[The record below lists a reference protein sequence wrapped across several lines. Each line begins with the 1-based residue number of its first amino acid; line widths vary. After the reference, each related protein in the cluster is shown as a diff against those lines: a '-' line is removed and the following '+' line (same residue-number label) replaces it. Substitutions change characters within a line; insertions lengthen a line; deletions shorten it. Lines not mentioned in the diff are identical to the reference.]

1 MQKKYSNKRIKFSSC
16 ILGCG
21 SYLPKKIVTNND
33 LSKKIDTSDEWI
45 KTRTGIKQRYI
56 ASKNQLNSDLGF
68 QAARK
73 AIKNSKIKISDI
85 DLIIVATSTPDHT
98 FPSTATKI
106 QAKLG
111 LKKGFAF
118 DVQAAC
124 SGFIYA
130 ISIAD
135 NYISNKQAKNVLVIG
150 SEIFS
155 RILDWNDRSTCVL
168 FGDGAGA
175 IVLSDNKKKNS
186 GIISTELYSDGRFY
200 DLLYVNGGVSSNQKS
215 GHVKMKG
222 KEVFRHA
229 VEKLSN
235 CIELS
240 LKKNNLV
247 KDQIDWIIPHQA
259 NKRIMD
265 MTANKLGIPRE
276 KILITIDRYANTS
289 SASIPLTLDYAL
301 SKKIIK
307 RGQIVVLEAI
317 GGGLT
322 WGCSILKY

>member
-1 MQKKYSNKRIKFSSC
+1 MHFSSY

-21 SYLPKKIVTNND
+21 GYVPKKILTNND
-33 LSKKIDTSDEWI
+33 LSKKLDTNDEWI
-45 KTRTGIKQRYI
+45 KTRTGINQRHI
-56 ASKNQLNSDLGF
+56 ADKKQLNSDLGF
-68 QAARK
+68 EAAKK

-106 QAKLG
+106 QGKLG
-111 LKKGFAF
+111 IKKGFAF
-118 DVQAAC
+118 DIQAAC

-130 ISIAD
+130 ISVAD
-135 NYISNKQAKNVLVIG
+135 NFLSNNQASNVLVIG

-175 IVLSDNKKKNS
+175 IVLCKNKKMNS

-200 DLLYVNGGVSSNQKS
+200 DLLYVNGGVASNQKA
-215 GHVKMKG
+215 GHIKMKG
-222 KEVFRHA
+222 KEVFKHA
-229 VEKLSN
+229 VKKMVSSIQFN
-235 CIELS
+235 
-240 LKKNNLV
+240 LKKNKL
-247 KDQIDWIIPHQA
+247 KKEDIDWIIPHQA

-265 MTANKLGIPRE
+265 MSAIKLGVP
-276 KILITIDRYANTS
+276 KNKVLVTVDQYANTS
-289 SASIPLTLDYAL
+289 TASIPLTFDYAL
-301 SKKIIK
+301 SNKIIN
-307 RGQIVVLEAI
+307 RGQIIVFEAI
-317 GGGLT
+317 GGGVT

>member
-1 MQKKYSNKRIKFSSC
+1 MQFSSY

-21 SYLPKKIVTNND
+21 SYLPKKILTNND
-33 LSKKIDTSDEWI
+33 LSKKLDTSDEWI
-45 KTRTGIKQRYI
+45 KTRTGINQRYI
-56 ASKNQLNSDLGF
+56 ADKKQLNSDLGF
-68 QAARK
+68 EAAK
-73 AIKNSKIKISDI
+73 KTIKNSKIKTSDI

-106 QAKLG
+106 QGKLG
-111 LKKGFAF
+111 IKKGFAF
-118 DVQAAC
+118 DIQAAC

-130 ISIAD
+130 LSIAD
-135 NYISNKQAKNVLVIG
+135 NFLSNNQASNALVIG

-175 IVLSDNKKKNS
+175 IVLSKKKKMNS

-200 DLLYVNGGVSSNQKS
+200 DLLYVNGGVASNQKA
-215 GHVKMKG
+215 GHIKMKG
-222 KEVFRHA
+222 KEVFKHA
-229 VEKLSN
+229 VKKLVSS
-235 CIELS
+235 IQFS
-240 LKKNNLV
+240 LKKNKL
-247 KDQIDWIIPHQA
+247 KKEDIDWIIPHQA

-265 MTANKLGIPRE
+265 MTAIKLGVP
-276 KILITIDRYANTS
+276 KSKLLVTVDQYANTS

-301 SKKIIK
+301 SNKIIK
-307 RGQIVVLEAI
+307 RGQIIVFEAI

>member
-1 MQKKYSNKRIKFSSC
+1 MHFSSY

-21 SYLPKKIVTNND
+21 SYLPKKILTNND
-33 LSKKIDTSDEWI
+33 LSKKLDTSDEWI
-45 KTRTGIKQRYI
+45 KIRTGINQRYI
-56 ASKNQLNSDLGF
+56 ADKKQLNSDLAF
-68 QAARK
+68 EAAKK
-73 AIKNSKIKISDI
+73 AIKNSKIKTSDI
-85 DLIIVATSTPDHT
+85 DLIILATSTPDHT

-106 QAKLG
+106 QGKLG
-111 LKKGFAF
+111 IKKGFAF
-118 DVQAAC
+118 DIQAAC

-130 ISIAD
+130 MSVAD
-135 NYISNKQAKNVLVIG
+135 NFLLNNQASNALVIG

-175 IVLSDNKKKNS
+175 IILSNKKKMNS

-200 DLLYVNGGVSSNQKS
+200 DLLYVNGGVAFNQKA
-215 GHVKMKG
+215 GHIKMKG
-222 KEVFRHA
+222 REVFKHA
-229 VEKLSN
+229 VKKLVS
-235 CIELS
+235 CIQFN
-240 LKKNNLV
+240 LKKNKL
-247 KDQIDWIIPHQA
+247 KKEDIDWIIPHQA

-265 MTANKLGIPRE
+265 MTAIKLGVP
-276 KILITIDRYANTS
+276 KSKLLVTVDQYANTS

-301 SKKIIK
+301 SNKIIK
-307 RGQIVVLEAI
+307 RGQIIVFEAI

>member
-1 MQKKYSNKRIKFSSC
+1 MQFSSY

-21 SYLPKKIVTNND
+21 SYLPKKILTNND
-33 LSKKIDTSDEWI
+33 LSKKLNTSDEWI
-45 KTRTGIKQRYI
+45 KTRTGINQRHI
-56 ASKNQLNSDLGF
+56 ADKKQLNSDLAF
-68 QAARK
+68 EAAKK
-73 AIKNSKIKISDI
+73 AIKNSKIKTSDI
-85 DLIIVATSTPDHT
+85 DLIILATSTPDHT

-106 QAKLG
+106 QGKLG
-111 LKKGFAF
+111 IKKGFAF
-118 DVQAAC
+118 DIQAAC

-130 ISIAD
+130 MSVAD
-135 NYISNKQAKNVLVIG
+135 NFLLNNQASNALVIG

-175 IVLSDNKKKNS
+175 IVLSKKKKMNS

-200 DLLYVNGGVSSNQKS
+200 DLLYVNGGVASNQKA
-215 GHVKMKG
+215 GHIKMKG
-222 KEVFRHA
+222 KEVFKHA
-229 VEKLSN
+229 VKKLVSS
-235 CIELS
+235 IQFS
-240 LKKNNLV
+240 LKKNKL
-247 KDQIDWIIPHQA
+247 KKEDIDWIIPHQA

-265 MTANKLGIPRE
+265 MSAVKLGIP
-276 KILITIDRYANTS
+276 KSKVIVTVDQHANTS
-289 SASIPLTLDYAL
+289 TASIPLSLDYAL

-307 RGQIVVLEAI
+307 RGQIIVFEAI

>member
-1 MQKKYSNKRIKFSSC
+1 MQLSSY

-21 SYLPKKIVTNND
+21 GYVPKKILTNEE

-45 KTRTGIKQRYI
+45 KTRTGIHQRHIADEKQM
-56 ASKNQLNSDLGF
+56 NSDLGF
-68 QAARK
+68 EAAKK

-98 FPSTATKI
+98 FPSTAAKI
-106 QAKLG
+106 QGKLG
-111 LKKGFAF
+111 IKKGFAF
-118 DVQAAC
+118 DIQAAC
-124 SGFIYA
+124 SGFIY
-130 ISIAD
+130 SMSVAD
-135 NYISNKQAKNVLVIG
+135 NFLSNNQASNALVIG

-175 IVLSDNKKKNS
+175 IVLTKKNKKNS

-200 DLLYVNGGVSSNQKS
+200 DLLYVNGGVASNQKA
-215 GHVKMKG
+215 GHIIMKG
-222 KEVFRHA
+222 KEVFKHA
-229 VEKLSN
+229 VKKIVSSIQFN
-235 CIELS
+235 
-240 LKKNNLV
+240 LKKNKL
-247 KDQIDWIIPHQA
+247 KKEDIDWVIPHQA

-265 MTANKLGIPRE
+265 MSANKLGIPKN
-276 KILITIDRYANTS
+276 KILMTVDKYANTS

-301 SKKIIK
+301 SQKIIK
-307 RGQIVVLEAI
+307 RGQIIVLEAI

>member
-1 MQKKYSNKRIKFSSC
+1 MYFSSY

-21 SYLPKKIVTNND
+21 SYLPKKILTNND
-33 LSKKIDTSDEWI
+33 LSKKLDTSDEWI
-45 KTRTGIKQRYI
+45 KTRTGINQRHI
-56 ASKNQLNSDLGF
+56 ADKKQLNSDLGF
-68 QAARK
+68 EAAK
-73 AIKNSKIKISDI
+73 KTIKNSKIKTSDI

-106 QAKLG
+106 QGKLG
-111 LKKGFAF
+111 IKKGFAF
-118 DVQAAC
+118 DIQAAC

-130 ISIAD
+130 MSVAD
-135 NYISNKQAKNVLVIG
+135 NFLLNNQASNALVIG

-155 RILDWNDRSTCVL
+155 RILDWNDRSTCIL

-175 IVLSDNKKKNS
+175 IVLSKNKKMNS

-200 DLLYVNGGVSSNQKS
+200 DLLYVNGGVAFNQKA
-215 GHVKMKG
+215 GHIKMKG
-222 KEVFRHA
+222 REVFKHA
-229 VEKLSN
+229 VKKLVS
-235 CIELS
+235 CIQFN
-240 LKKNNLV
+240 LKKNKL
-247 KDQIDWIIPHQA
+247 KKEDIDWIIPHQA

-265 MTANKLGIPRE
+265 MTAIKLGVP
-276 KILITIDRYANTS
+276 KSKLLVTVDQYANTS

-301 SKKIIK
+301 SNKIIK
-307 RGQIVVLEAI
+307 RGQIIVFEAI

>member
-1 MQKKYSNKRIKFSSC
+1 MHFSSY

-21 SYLPKKIVTNND
+21 SYLPKKILTNND
-33 LSKKIDTSDEWI
+33 LSKKLDTSDEWI
-45 KTRTGIKQRYI
+45 KTRTGINQRYI
-56 ASKNQLNSDLGF
+56 ADKKQLNSDLAF
-68 QAARK
+68 EAAKK
-73 AIKNSKIKISDI
+73 AIKNSKIKTSDI
-85 DLIIVATSTPDHT
+85 DLIILATSTPDHT

-106 QAKLG
+106 QGKLG
-111 LKKGFAF
+111 IKKGFAF
-118 DVQAAC
+118 DIQAAC

-130 ISIAD
+130 MSVAD
-135 NYISNKQAKNVLVIG
+135 NFLLNNQASNALVIG

-175 IVLSDNKKKNS
+175 IVLSKNKKINS

-200 DLLYVNGGVSSNQKS
+200 DLLYVNGGVAFNQKA
-215 GHVKMKG
+215 GHIKMKG
-222 KEVFRHA
+222 KEVFKHA
-229 VEKLSN
+229 VKKLVS
-235 CIELS
+235 CIQFN
-240 LKKNNLV
+240 LKKNKL
-247 KDQIDWIIPHQA
+247 KKEDIDWIIPHQA

-265 MTANKLGIPRE
+265 MTAIKLGVP
-276 KILITIDRYANTS
+276 KSKLLVTVDQYANTS

-301 SKKIIK
+301 SNKIIK
-307 RGQIVVLEAI
+307 RGQIIVFEAI

>member
-1 MQKKYSNKRIKFSSC
+1 MDYSSY

-21 SYLPKKIVTNND
+21 SYLPKKILTNND
-33 LSKKIDTSDEWI
+33 LSKKLDTSDEWI
-45 KTRTGIKQRYI
+45 KSRTGIRQRHI
-56 ASKNQLNSDLGF
+56 ADKNQLNSDLGYE
-68 QAARK
+68 AAKK
-73 AIKNSKIKISDI
+73 AIINAKIKISDI

-98 FPSTATKI
+98 FPSTATKV

-111 LKKGFAF
+111 IKKGFAF
-118 DVQAAC
+118 DIQAAC

-130 ISIAD
+130 MSVAD
-135 NYISNKQAKNVLVIG
+135 NYILNNQATNALVIG

-175 IVLSDNKKKNS
+175 IVLSKKKRNS

-200 DLLYVNGGVSSNQKS
+200 DLLYVDGGVASNQKA
-215 GHVKMKG
+215 GQIKMKG
-222 KEVFRHA
+222 REVFRHA
-229 VEKLSN
+229 VEKLSE
-235 CIELS
+235 CIKLS
-240 LKKNNLV
+240 LKKNNLI
-247 KDQIDWIIPHQA
+247 KDNIDWIIPHQA

-265 MTANKLGIPRE
+265 MTAKKLDISKNKVLV
-276 KILITIDRYANTS
+276 TVDRYANTS

-301 SKKIIK
+301 SKKIVK
-307 RGQIVVLEAI
+307 RGQIIVFEAI

>member
-1 MQKKYSNKRIKFSSC
+1 MNFSSY

-21 SYLPKKIVTNND
+21 GYLPKKILTNND
-33 LSKKIDTSDEWI
+33 LSKKLNTSDEWI
-45 KTRTGIKQRYI
+45 KTRTGINQRHI
-56 ASKNQLNSDLGF
+56 ADKKQLNSDLGF
-68 QAARK
+68 EAAKK
-73 AIKNSKIKISDI
+73 AIKNSKIKTSSI

-106 QAKLG
+106 QGKLG
-111 LKKGFAF
+111 IKKGFAF
-118 DVQAAC
+118 DIQAAC

-130 ISIAD
+130 LSIAD
-135 NYISNKQAKNVLVIG
+135 NFLSNNQASNALVIG

-175 IVLSDNKKKNS
+175 IVLSKKKKMNS

-200 DLLYVNGGVSSNQKS
+200 DLLYVNGGVASNQKA
-215 GHVKMKG
+215 GHIKMKG
-222 KEVFRHA
+222 KEVFKHA
-229 VEKLSN
+229 VKKLVSS
-235 CIELS
+235 IQFS
-240 LKKNNLV
+240 LKKNKL
-247 KDQIDWIIPHQA
+247 KKEDIDWIIPHQA

-265 MTANKLGIPRE
+265 MSAVKLGIP
-276 KILITIDRYANTS
+276 KSKVIVTVDQHANTS
-289 SASIPLTLDYAL
+289 TASIPLSLDYAL

-307 RGQIVVLEAI
+307 RGQIIVFEAI

>member
-1 MQKKYSNKRIKFSSC
+1 MHYSSY

-21 SYLPKKIVTNND
+21 SYLPKKILTNND
-33 LSKKIDTSDEWI
+33 LSKKLDTSDEWI
-45 KTRTGIKQRYI
+45 KTRTGINQRYI
-56 ASKNQLNSDLGF
+56 ADKKQLNSDLGF
-68 QAARK
+68 EAAKK
-73 AIKNSKIKISDI
+73 AIKNSKLKTPDI
-85 DLIIVATSTPDHT
+85 DLLIVATSTPDHT

-106 QAKLG
+106 QGKLG
-111 LKKGFAF
+111 IKKGFAF
-118 DVQAAC
+118 DIQAAC

-130 ISIAD
+130 MSVAD
-135 NYISNKQAKNVLVIG
+135 NFLLNNQATNALVIG

-175 IVLSDNKKKNS
+175 IVLSKNKKINS

-200 DLLYVNGGVSSNQKS
+200 DLLYVNGGVASNQKA
-215 GHVKMKG
+215 GYIKMKG
-222 KEVFRHA
+222 RKVFKHA
-229 VEKLSN
+229 VEKLVS
-235 CIELS
+235 CIQFN
-240 LKKNNLV
+240 LKKNKL
-247 KDQIDWIIPHQA
+247 KKEDIDWIIPHQA

-265 MTANKLGIPRE
+265 MTAFKLGVP
-276 KILITIDRYANTS
+276 KSKLLLTVDQYANTS
-289 SASIPLTLDYAL
+289 TASIPLTLDYAL

-307 RGQIVVLEAI
+307 RGQIIVFEAI

>member
-1 MQKKYSNKRIKFSSC
+1 MFFSSY

-21 SYLPKKIVTNND
+21 SYLPKKILTNND
-33 LSKKIDTSDEWI
+33 LSKKLDTSDEWI
-45 KTRTGIKQRYI
+45 KSRTGINQRYI
-56 ASKNQLNSDLGF
+56 ADKKQLNSDLGF
-68 QAARK
+68 EAAK
-73 AIKNSKIKISDI
+73 KTIKNSKIKTSDI

-106 QAKLG
+106 QGKLG
-111 LKKGFAF
+111 IKKGFAF
-118 DVQAAC
+118 DIQAAC

-130 ISIAD
+130 MSVAD
-135 NYISNKQAKNVLVIG
+135 NFLLNNQASNALVIG

-155 RILDWNDRSTCVL
+155 RILDWNDRSTCIL

-175 IVLSDNKKKNS
+175 IVLSKKKKINF

-200 DLLYVNGGVSSNQKS
+200 DLLYVNGGVASNQKA
-215 GHVKMKG
+215 GHIKMKG
-222 KEVFRHA
+222 REVFKHA
-229 VEKLSN
+229 VKKLVS
-235 CIELS
+235 CIQFN
-240 LKKNNLV
+240 LKKNKL
-247 KDQIDWIIPHQA
+247 KKEDIDWIIPHQA

-265 MTANKLGIPRE
+265 MTAIKLGVP
-276 KILITIDRYANTS
+276 KSKLLVTVDQYANTS

-301 SKKIIK
+301 SNKIIK
-307 RGQIVVLEAI
+307 RGQIIVFEAI

>member
-1 MQKKYSNKRIKFSSC
+1 MQLSSY

-21 SYLPKKIVTNND
+21 GYVPKKILTNND
-33 LSKKIDTSDEWI
+33 LSKKLDTNDEWI
-45 KTRTGIKQRYI
+45 KTRTGINQRHI
-56 ASKNQLNSDLGF
+56 ADKKQLNSDLGF
-68 QAARK
+68 EAAKK

-106 QAKLG
+106 QGKLG
-111 LKKGFAF
+111 IKKGFAF
-118 DVQAAC
+118 DIQAAC

-130 ISIAD
+130 ISVAD
-135 NYISNKQAKNVLVIG
+135 NFLSNNQASNALVIG

-175 IVLSDNKKKNS
+175 IVLSKKKNMNS

-200 DLLYVNGGVSSNQKS
+200 DLLYVNGGVASNQKA
-215 GHVKMKG
+215 GHIKMKG
-222 KEVFRHA
+222 KEVFKHA
-229 VEKLSN
+229 VKKMVSSIKFN
-235 CIELS
+235 
-240 LKKNNLV
+240 LKKNKL
-247 KDQIDWIIPHQA
+247 KKEDIDWIIPHQA

-265 MTANKLGIPRE
+265 MSAIKLGVS
-276 KILITIDRYANTS
+276 KNKVLVTVDQYANTS
-289 SASIPLTLDYAL
+289 TASIPLTLDYAL
-301 SKKIIK
+301 SNNIIK
-307 RGQIVVLEAI
+307 RGEIIVFEAI

>member
-1 MQKKYSNKRIKFSSC
+1 MDYSSYIS
-16 ILGCG
+16 GCG
-21 SYLPKKIVTNND
+21 SYLPKKILTNKD
-33 LSKKIDTSDEWI
+33 LSKKLDTSDEWI
-45 KTRTGIKQRYI
+45 KSRTGIRQRHI
-56 ASKNQLNSDLGF
+56 ADKNQLNSDLGYE
-68 QAARK
+68 AAKK
-73 AIKNSKIKISDI
+73 AIINAKIKISDI

-98 FPSTATKI
+98 FPSTATKV

-111 LKKGFAF
+111 IKKGFAF
-118 DVQAAC
+118 DIQAAC

-130 ISIAD
+130 MSVAD
-135 NYISNKQAKNVLVIG
+135 NYILNNQATNALVIG

-175 IVLSDNKKKNS
+175 IVLSKKKRNS

-200 DLLYVNGGVSSNQKS
+200 DLLYVDGGVASNQKA
-215 GHVKMKG
+215 GQIKMKG
-222 KEVFRHA
+222 REVFRHA
-229 VEKLSN
+229 VEKLSE
-235 CIELS
+235 CIKLS
-240 LKKNNLV
+240 LKKNNLK
-247 KDQIDWIIPHQA
+247 KDNIDWIIPHQA

-265 MTANKLGIPRE
+265 MTAKKLDISKNKV
-276 KILITIDRYANTS
+276 LITVDRYANTS

-301 SKKIIK
+301 SKKIVK
-307 RGQIVVLEAI
+307 RGQIIVFEAI

>member
-1 MQKKYSNKRIKFSSC
+1 MRFSSY

-21 SYLPKKIVTNND
+21 GYVPKKILTNND
-33 LSKKIDTSDEWI
+33 LSKKLNTTDEWI
-45 KTRTGIKQRYI
+45 KTRTGINQRHI
-56 ASKNQLNSDLGF
+56 ADKKQLNSDLGLE
-68 QAARK
+68 AAKK

-98 FPSTATKI
+98 FPSTAARI
-106 QAKLG
+106 QGKLG
-111 LKKGFAF
+111 IIKGFAF
-118 DVQAAC
+118 DIQAAC

-130 ISIAD
+130 MSVAD
-135 NYISNKQAKNVLVIG
+135 NFLSNNQASNALIIG

-175 IVLSDNKKKNS
+175 IVLTKKNKKNS

-200 DLLYVNGGVSSNQKS
+200 DLLYVNGGVASNQKA
-215 GHVKMKG
+215 GHIIMKG
-222 KEVFRHA
+222 KEVFKHA
-229 VEKLSN
+229 VKKIVSSIQFN
-235 CIELS
+235 
-240 LKKNNLV
+240 LKKNKL
-247 KDQIDWIIPHQA
+247 KKEDIDWVIPHQA

-265 MTANKLGIPRE
+265 MSANKLGIPKN
-276 KILITIDRYANTS
+276 KILMTVDKYANTS

-301 SKKIIK
+301 SQKIIK
-307 RGQIVVLEAI
+307 RGQIIVLEAI

>member
-1 MQKKYSNKRIKFSSC
+1 MHFSSY

-21 SYLPKKIVTNND
+21 GYVPKKILTNND
-33 LSKKIDTSDEWI
+33 LSKKLDTNDEWI
-45 KTRTGIKQRYI
+45 KTRTGINQRHI
-56 ASKNQLNSDLGF
+56 ADKKQLNSDLGF
-68 QAARK
+68 EAAKK

-106 QAKLG
+106 QGKLG
-111 LKKGFAF
+111 IKKGFAF
-118 DVQAAC
+118 DIQAAC

-130 ISIAD
+130 ISVAD
-135 NYISNKQAKNVLVIG
+135 NFLSNNQASNVLVIG

-175 IVLSDNKKKNS
+175 IVLGKNKKMNS

-200 DLLYVNGGVSSNQKS
+200 DLLYVNGGVASNQKA
-215 GHVKMKG
+215 GHIKMKG
-222 KEVFRHA
+222 KEVFKHA
-229 VEKLSN
+229 VKKMVSSIQFN
-235 CIELS
+235 
-240 LKKNNLV
+240 LKKNKL
-247 KDQIDWIIPHQA
+247 KKEDIDWIIPHQA

-265 MTANKLGIPRE
+265 MSAVKLGISKS
-276 KILITIDRYANTS
+276 KIIVTVDQYANTS
-289 SASIPLTLDYAL
+289 SASIPLTLDYAI
-301 SKKIIK
+301 SKRIIK
-307 RGQIVVLEAI
+307 RGEIIVFEAI

-322 WGCSILKY
+322 WGCSIIKY

>member
-1 MQKKYSNKRIKFSSC
+1 MNFSSY

-21 SYLPKKIVTNND
+21 GYLPKKILTNND
-33 LSKKIDTSDEWI
+33 LSKKLNTSDEWI
-45 KTRTGIKQRYI
+45 KTRTGINQRHI
-56 ASKNQLNSDLGF
+56 ADKKQLNSDLGF
-68 QAARK
+68 EAAKK
-73 AIKNSKIKISDI
+73 AIKNSKIKTSSI

-98 FPSTATKI
+98 FPSTAAKI
-106 QAKLG
+106 QGKLG
-111 LKKGFAF
+111 IKKGFAF
-118 DVQAAC
+118 DIQAAC

-130 ISIAD
+130 LSIAD
-135 NYISNKQAKNVLVIG
+135 NFLSNNQASNALVIG

-175 IVLSDNKKKNS
+175 IVLSKKKKMNS

-200 DLLYVNGGVSSNQKS
+200 DLLYVNGGVASNQKA
-215 GHVKMKG
+215 GHIKMKG
-222 KEVFRHA
+222 KEVFKHA
-229 VEKLSN
+229 VKKLVSSVQFN
-235 CIELS
+235 
-240 LKKNNLV
+240 LKKNKL
-247 KDQIDWIIPHQA
+247 KKEDIDWIIPHQA

-265 MTANKLGIPRE
+265 MSAVKLGIP
-276 KILITIDRYANTS
+276 KSKVIVTVDQHANTS
-289 SASIPLTLDYAL
+289 TASIPLSLDYAL

-307 RGQIVVLEAI
+307 RGQIIVFEAI